1 MGNFGKSNTEL
12 HPLKKADCHEAWL
25 NSKKGWTWDMG
36 GHGLKIGLVQ
46 EKRKKETKEQITS
59 FALSSASGPFCF
71 GCLQFYVLAFTWI
84 VAGC

>member
-1 MGNFGKSNTEL
+1 
-12 HPLKKADCHEAWL
+12 
-25 NSKKGWTWDMG
+25 MG